1 MHSEERNGAILLVS
15 AAEKLNESLLK
26 LLSREHW
33 GPVTLKTEAHQARE
47 LLKARHFEY
56 VLVCASDPGEP
67 AALLARDTVQHTGA
81 GVLVLTP
88 AQSYEALSAV
98 LAPLGVLVLARP
110 LSSQLLLQAMLLLQ
124 GTRSRLKGMEKRA
137 ASLEEKVEE
146 MRIVNCAKYLLIE
159 QLQMTEAQAHHYI
172 EKRAMDRCV
181 TKRVVAESILS
192 TYK

>member
-1 MHSEERNGAILLVS
+1 MHSEERDGAILLVS

-33 GPVTLKTEAHQARE
+33 GSVTLKTEAHQARE

-88 AQSYEALSAV
+88 AQSYETLSAM

-110 LSSQLLLQAMLLLQ
+110 LSSQLLLQAAVLRAW
-124 GTRSRLKGMEKRA
+124 RSGQPLWKKRWRRC
-137 ASLEEKVEE
+137 ASSTAPNTCLSN
-146 MRIVNCAKYLLIE
+146 NCK
-159 QLQMTEAQAHHYI
+159 
-172 EKRAMDRCV
+172 
-181 TKRVVAESILS
+181 
-192 TYK
+192 